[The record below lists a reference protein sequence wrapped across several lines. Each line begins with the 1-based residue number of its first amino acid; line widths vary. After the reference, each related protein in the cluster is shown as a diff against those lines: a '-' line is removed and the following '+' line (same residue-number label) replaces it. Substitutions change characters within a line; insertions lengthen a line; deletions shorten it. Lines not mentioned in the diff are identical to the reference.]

1 MFIDAHCHLDHPYFE
16 DKIKDV
22 VLRAEKASVS
32 KILTNGVDP
41 MTNRLALGYSEQFK
55 PVECCL
61 GIFPPDNMKL
71 EAERLGRHY
80 EDFSVDFDVF

>member
-55 PVECCL
+55 PVERQHL
-61 GIFPPDNMKL
+61 FAHQWKSANYSASDKILNSYINFI
-71 EAERLGRHY
+71 Y
-80 EDFSVDFDVF
+80 